1 MVVLDAAPRP
11 TPLSPVPESSTG
23 SQSIHGLGA
32 ARSYR
37 QLPPVLEGDVTVPSH
52 RTPESSPSAASLSAN
67 DTYRLAVEAWPS
79 DSEASATES
88 TVTTA
93 SVAESA
99 QAAAVS
105 KNGARRMTEPSVQ
118 PAKKSPRSS
127 VLGKPQP
134 QSKKL
139 SRASPGAA
147 SSGEFKN
154 LRVDGLEEPHSS
166 VKQRATRRAAS
177 EPPRSLGGEVRKSG
191 SPPPRQSQVS
201 LATPPRTKR
210 ASIGERPGIFVNS
223 NDASTSAGSKGK
235 LQKSPQPS
243 TAEAQAKE
251 GELARR
257 IATMTCGPEIEASRE
272 SSLRNAT
279 QKPANDGFRR
289 SNELLDSKLI
299 TAEAGEFE
307 RIHFPEGFITELVC
321 ARYGTLDTDFK
332 DWADVTDQT
341 REDLLQGRAVPVTN
355 ERMGLDPKIGCRKVF
370 RIQYKHS
377 TNLVEVVVQE
387 GQGLELPPG
396 SAEGLVCAFYG
407 ISDKVVDV
415 IAPLRQL
422 MLSGQQVTVS
432 NEEFGVDPAPGQ
444 VKQLRVQ
451 YQSTPRSS
459 FRLYTGGELASFEVL
474 AAPLFA
480 SLLQVHSVSYADFLQ
495 SLVSG
500 NLLGGKTEA
509 SGKSG
514 EIFWRTRDHR
524 YVLKTVS
531 EQEVGQLIK
540 MLPEYKEH
548 LEGNPDSVLTRYYGA
563 YRFHLNGENTFFVVM
578 SNVLAGLGEIQA
590 LFDLKG
596 TTEDRWVDPKTGG
609 CLKDNNFAPITLFL
623 DRQDAK
629 MINDCLAADT
639 AFLQEQGI
647 MDYSLLVALCPPD
660 DPVPV
665 AETAG
670 HHRVFSA
677 KESRGLWGET
687 RDCTVCLGLVDMLV
701 TYGWKKKVA
710 HLLKA
715 LTIGWVDEIDT
726 MPPHIYAERFCN
738 YFAKKIR
745 PQASLLQVTS
755 VPSNLFKTP
764 CGALGR
770 SGGTASFFATELL
783 QQDGAQG
790 EESKHYWLG
799 KDLARARDEVVFYEV
814 AKTLQGKDGWQ
825 ILNFMTP
832 YRGVCRAPCAVKDG
846 KDAEDVDLELR
857 TKKSPAKP
865 LERTMLLRN
874 CRDGMVSARMLDIK
888 MGNVTAVGGWQ
899 GKGNMKAFVQNITV
913 DSNTNSA
920 GEGFRLE
927 GFDNPPAL
935 LRSIEHL
942 QLSHIPRHAQ
952 KRLRRFNLQRMQA
965 VGLLI
970 VTIQA
975 PEYTRDFPDQ
985 APGPPN
991 ERCLRA
997 IEVQE
1002 QVLLQC
1008 IQQVAGLVV
1017 ACRKVLSALSREL
1030 DTGTLSDAHWE
1041 VPVPQQW
1048 IGSSVMF
1055 VFDCA
1060 TFPQRASQSVP
1071 TRVHIF
1077 DWGRSELNT
1086 EEGHARLSQSEQAD
1100 RQKFWR
1106 LYRIALAKLLYQCCS
1121 LYVARFWKPVASIAF
1136 RVWDKD
1142 AFTDDDFIGAAELS
1156 SVLAADEA
1164 TGTKDLQLQDMGG
1177 HRVKAGFLFKG
1188 ETSVK
1193 VSFKPLNLP
1202 STSRLCGG
1210 DVASP
1215 SDPFVEISALGAP
1228 ASFVRKNLGHGKL
1241 EKFRSA
1247 RGAARHLATALG
1259 DDAKDAFRRALLQG
1273 THHPRCAKLGF
1284 VGPARAGKTSTL
1296 QALAGLPLR
1305 RDQESTHGLA
1315 CWALSQD
1322 LISAAPGQRW
1332 QLQDAQTAASSSRWD
1347 RGVAKHFG
1355 TGDILYV
1362 ADLVRPPGNAV
1373 PPNAAKMGKQESLD
1387 EKAVMKRMPVD
1398 LIARRLGETAAN
1410 LNTSHEDKT
1419 VVLEA
1424 YDFGGQEVYYAMH
1437 HLFLSDYGIYL
1448 ACIDLSA
1455 FNAMGVEEAK
1465 ESEASDT
1472 WQALEWWLASIAVHA
1487 PNSPVAIVGTHD
1499 DCLSQDSRRT
1509 VYAEVNERI
1518 SAFCTKL
1525 PELNEQLQIN
1535 EQSQLC
1541 FFPVDNAT
1549 TDSGRSICDLR
1560 EAIESMVAKLLQGPL
1575 STAVPLR
1582 WSHFWAVLQRT
1593 GGSGNLGP
1601 LTRVEDLWQRCKR
1614 YGFESRAELQNFLR
1628 HFHGLGA
1635 LLHFPE
1641 SVFEELRDLICLKP
1655 GWVGDAAAAVL
1666 TAKDKVFQGCVNQ
1679 VAELKEKGLLHAQL
1693 LATVWRAKHFAKYQG
1708 ELVGLLQ
1715 ALDLLLSW
1723 GHDKQSPLQR
1733 QNVFLVPSQL
1743 PLRPLR
1749 EREGDDQDACVLYL
1763 DFHGLLR
1770 RLLPTLI
1777 PRLLCSLS
1785 KVESG
1790 VQILSM
1796 YANFATFAVSTQ
1808 GQAQG
1813 DSLRYSGH
1821 WRPRELLLVSVQ
1833 PWGDLLRCSLRP
1845 RRSEAQARHSWRH
1858 VERLLHN
1865 FREAIT
1871 AWMPRISFRAGI
1883 RCPSCT
1889 AGHTHVLDL
1898 HSVLRDEDL
1907 AVCPKSGDIIEDL
1920 PSWLLDWRQHLLQR
1934 QQPGSGSPRGVGKP
1948 EESDKRIDRDPIKP
1962 GEMGPVPPKAA
1973 GLQLDYLYASP
1984 LDVAPLDIRS
1994 EIEALATMPG
2004 VECLSVRTAT
2014 TETLAEVWRTERS
2027 SPAPRVLVLSAH
2039 CAVEKSQPSLLLE
2052 DAVGHAQVVGIR
2064 DMDELLALN
2073 DLNGPDL
2080 AAGDRPSGLVAEE
2093 CRVFFLACDGGSQ
2106 A

>member
-1 MVVLDAAPRP
+1 
-11 TPLSPVPESSTG
+11 
-23 SQSIHGLGA
+23 
-32 ARSYR
+32 
-37 QLPPVLEGDVTVPSH
+37 
-52 RTPESSPSAASLSAN
+52 
-67 DTYRLAVEAWPS
+67 
-79 DSEASATES
+79 
-88 TVTTA
+88 
-93 SVAESA
+93 
-99 QAAAVS
+99 
-105 KNGARRMTEPSVQ
+105 MTEPSVQ
-118 PAKKSPRSS
+118 PANSAKKSPRSS

-134 QSKKL
+134 SSRKL
-139 SRASPGAA
+139 SRASPGAT

-154 LRVDGLEEPHSS
+154 LRVDGLEEQNPS
-166 VKQRATRRAAS
+166 VKQRAMRRAAS

-210 ASIGERPGIFVNS
+210 ASVGERP
-223 NDASTSAGSKGK
+223 GK
-235 LQKSPQPS
+235 LQKSPQP
-243 TAEAQAKE
+243 
-251 GELARR
+251 
-257 IATMTCGPEIEASRE
+257 ATASRE
-272 SSLRNAT
+272 SSLRNVT
-279 QKPANDGFRR
+279 QKPAN
-289 SNELLDSKLI
+289 
-299 TAEAGEFE
+299 
-307 RIHFPEGFITELVC
+307 
-321 ARYGTLDTDFK
+321 
-332 DWADVTDQT
+332 
-341 REDLLQGRAVPVTN
+341 
-355 ERMGLDPKIGCRKVF
+355 
-370 RIQYKHS
+370 
-377 TNLVEVVVQE
+377 
-387 GQGLELPPG
+387 
-396 SAEGLVCAFYG
+396 
-407 ISDKVVDV
+407 
-415 IAPLRQL
+415 
-422 MLSGQQVTVS
+422 
-432 NEEFGVDPAPGQ
+432 
-444 VKQLRVQ
+444 
-451 YQSTPRSS
+451 
-459 FRLYTGGELASFEVL
+459 
-474 AAPLFA
+474 
-480 SLLQVHSVSYADFLQ
+480 
-495 SLVSG
+495 
-500 NLLGGKTEA
+500 
-509 SGKSG
+509 
-514 EIFWRTRDHR
+514 
-524 YVLKTVS
+524 
-531 EQEVGQLIK
+531 
-540 MLPEYKEH
+540 
-548 LEGNPDSVLTRYYGA
+548 
-563 YRFHLNGENTFFVVM
+563 
-578 SNVLAGLGEIQA
+578 
-590 LFDLKG
+590 
-596 TTEDRWVDPKTGG
+596 
-609 CLKDNNFAPITLFL
+609 
-623 DRQDAK
+623 
-629 MINDCLAADT
+629 
-639 AFLQEQGI
+639 
-647 MDYSLLVALCPPD
+647 
-660 DPVPV
+660 
-665 AETAG
+665 
-670 HHRVFSA
+670 
-677 KESRGLWGET
+677 
-687 RDCTVCLGLVDMLV
+687 
-701 TYGWKKKVA
+701 
-710 HLLKA
+710 
-715 LTIGWVDEIDT
+715 
-726 MPPHIYAERFCN
+726 
-738 YFAKKIR
+738 
-745 PQASLLQVTS
+745 
-755 VPSNLFKTP
+755 
-764 CGALGR
+764 
-770 SGGTASFFATELL
+770 
-783 QQDGAQG
+783 
-790 EESKHYWLG
+790 
-799 KDLARARDEVVFYEV
+799 
-814 AKTLQGKDGWQ
+814 
-825 ILNFMTP
+825 
-832 YRGVCRAPCAVKDG
+832 
-846 KDAEDVDLELR
+846 
-857 TKKSPAKP
+857 
-865 LERTMLLRN
+865 
-874 CRDGMVSARMLDIK
+874 
-888 MGNVTAVGGWQ
+888 
-899 GKGNMKAFVQNITV
+899 
-913 DSNTNSA
+913 
-920 GEGFRLE
+920 
-927 GFDNPPAL
+927 
-935 LRSIEHL
+935 
-942 QLSHIPRHAQ
+942 
-952 KRLRRFNLQRMQA
+952 
-965 VGLLI
+965 
-970 VTIQA
+970 
-975 PEYTRDFPDQ
+975 
-985 APGPPN
+985 
-991 ERCLRA
+991 
-997 IEVQE
+997 
-1002 QVLLQC
+1002 
-1008 IQQVAGLVV
+1008 
-1017 ACRKVLSALSREL
+1017 
-1030 DTGTLSDAHWE
+1030 
-1041 VPVPQQW
+1041 
-1048 IGSSVMF
+1048 
-1055 VFDCA
+1055 
-1060 TFPQRASQSVP
+1060 
-1071 TRVHIF
+1071 
-1077 DWGRSELNT
+1077 
-1086 EEGHARLSQSEQAD
+1086 ARLS
-1100 RQKFWR
+1100 
-1106 LYRIALAKLLYQCCS
+1106 
-1121 LYVARFWKPVASIAF
+1121 AS
-1136 RVWDKD
+1136 
-1142 AFTDDDFIGAAELS
+1142 S
-1156 SVLAADEA
+1156 
-1164 TGTKDLQLQDMGG
+1164 
-1177 HRVKAGFLFKG
+1177 
-1188 ETSVK
+1188 
-1193 VSFKPLNLP
+1193 
-1202 STSRLCGG
+1202 
-1210 DVASP
+1210 
-1215 SDPFVEISALGAP
+1215 
-1228 ASFVRKNLGHGKL
+1228 KL
-1241 EKFRSA
+1241 EKFRST

-1273 THHPRCAKLGF
+1273 THQPRCAKLGF

-1347 RGVAKHFG
+1347 RGVAK
-1355 TGDILYV
+1355 YV

-1373 PPNAAKMGKQESLD
+1373 PPNAAKMGKQEALD

-1455 FNAMGVEEAK
+1455 FNAVGIEEMK
-1465 ESEASDT
+1465 ESEASNT

-1541 FFPVDNAT
+1541 FFPVDNAS
-1549 TDSGRSICDLR
+1549 TDSGRSISDLR

-1614 YGFESRAELQNFLR
+1614 YGFESRTELQSFLR

-1693 LATVWRAKHFAKYQG
+1693 LAAVWRAKVFAKYQG

-1749 EREGDDQDACVLYL
+1749 ERGEREDDQDACVLYL

-1845 RRSEAQARHSWRH
+1845 RRSEAHARHSWRH

-1883 RCPSCT
+1883 RCPTCT

-1907 AVCPKSGDIIEDL
+1907 AVCPKSGDIIEDF

-1934 QQPGSGSPRGVGKP
+1934 QQPGSPRGVGKP
-1948 EESDKRIDRDPIKP
+1948 EESTDKKIDRDPVKS

-1973 GLQLDYLYASP
+1973 GLHLEYLYASP
-1984 LDVAPLDIRS
+1984 LDVAPLDIRA

-2027 SPAPRVLVLSAH
+2027 SLAPRVLVLSAH

-2080 AAGDRPSGLVAEE
+2080 AAGDRPSTPADNFDVVVVDACHSESLAQRFVASGASCAVACSGEVFDAAAREFLRIFLRSLAAALPKSAYPVTALARASFAAAQRAVRLSPQPGLRSEAEHFRFFPTKLAPGPDVQLPRLALTLPRFTGLDAHDVPPPVEDFVGRGSTMAAVANAFLGHRRVVWLHGKAGIGKSAFISEF
-2093 CRVFFLACDGGSQ
+2093 CRFYSLPGDRLFSPSALRLCRNRELPSEAEAAAGGCAALTCGAVRVRLSGLDPMAAVAKLRETLVGNRCLFLALDGVEKSFGSSNPAAADLWAFLEESLVESPGLRVLLASQ
-2106 A
+2106 CPRYDAPLSGKVVAVELPPLGREDACLLLARRCHRPLYPRDLDGPSVRGTTGELPLALAGRRREFLQRLAGHPLMLKMGDTPAEVIAAAAQITPQLPSLFQHPLLQDCPVTSSDELNNPLPSAPT